1 MTMQLIS
8 LFAEQSYAASYA
20 VYFLFVLLGAC
31 AIAIPRF
38 RTEDPLAKKKAIKNR
53 KK

>member
-1 MTMQLIS
+1 MITF
-8 LFAEQSYAASYA
+8 FAEQSYGASYG

-38 RTEDPLAKKKAIKNR
+38 RDEDPLAKKKAIKNR